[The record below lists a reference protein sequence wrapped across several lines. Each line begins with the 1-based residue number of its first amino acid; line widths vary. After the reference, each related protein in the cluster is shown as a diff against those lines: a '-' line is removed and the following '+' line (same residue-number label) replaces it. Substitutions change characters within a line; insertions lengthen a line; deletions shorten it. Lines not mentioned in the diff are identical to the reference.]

1 MKGTRRLRAR
11 IPVSIGFSY
20 ESLQREYPTPLMS
33 FDNIDKG
40 SSPRTQYTKF
50 YTRAHKCTYVF
61 AYNYTTADGGK

>member
-20 ESLQREYPTPLMS
+20 ESLQREYSTPLLYLT
-33 FDNIDKG
+33 IL
-40 SSPRTQYTKF
+40 TKVHLLVPN
-50 YTRAHKCTYVF
+50 TPNVTPELINAHYIF